1 MVYFFY
7 NILLI
12 KIWILLK
19 LASLFSKKIRNEIS
33 KRKRSLET
41 LYKNPP
47 NGKTVIWFH
56 SASVGE
62 LDQAKALAETIR
74 RHRPNVFII
83 QSVFSSSVKESA
95 FTDPL
100 ANCYFYLPFDL
111 PFAYNKIFKRFR
123 PKYLFIMAWDTWPN
137 LLKKAN
143 QFGTKSYLCCASLS
157 SQSSRKNPLV
167 RLLTKSSFQYL
178 SGIYPSHQLMAKEFE
193 GLVSTNSDF
202 LVLGDTRFESV
213 WNKLETKSP
222 NPKFTKFIQK
232 QKEYLLRNKPV
243 ILGSTYPICESHF
256 LKYLETHGDHHSYW
270 IFPHQWDSKRMLEW
284 KSKLLKYGSVTI
296 FSELK
301 ENEPLP
307 KFLLFDLLGI
317 LAFAYRFASFAYV
330 GGGFHNRIHN
340 TIEPA
345 ALGLPIITGPRI
357 QNAPEAIV
365 MQELGGL
372 FKTVSESDFCSHFYE
387 LSKNSELREKMGS
400 INRNFVVENRGASE
414 KIYNRV
420 FPYDKI

>member
-19 LASLFSKKIRNEIS
+19 FVSLFSKKIRKELT
-33 KRKRSLET
+33 KRKNSIQS
-41 LYKNPP
+41 LYKRLP
-47 NGKTVIWFH
+47 NGKTVIWLH

-62 LDQAKALAETIR
+62 LDQAKALVETIR
-74 RHRPNVFII
+74 KHRPNVFII

-95 FTDPL
+95 FSDPL
-100 ANCYFYLPFDL
+100 ADVYFYLPFDL
-111 PFAYNKIFKRFR
+111 PFAYTKIFRLFR

-137 LLKKAN
+137 LLKKAH
-143 QFGTKSYLCCASLS
+143 QYGTKTYLCCASLS

-167 RLLTKSSFQYL
+167 QILTKTSFRYL
-178 SGIYPSHQLMAKEFE
+178 TGIYPSHKLMAKEFE
-193 GLVSTNSDF
+193 GLVADGTDF
-202 LVLGDTRFESV
+202 SILGDTRFESV
-213 WNKLETKSP
+213 WNKLTTKKP
-222 NPKFTKFIQK
+222 NPKFTDFVSK
-232 QKEYLLRNKPV
+232 QNEFMNSNKPV
-243 ILGSTYPICESHF
+243 ILGSTYPICESYF
-256 LKYLETHGDHHSYW
+256 LKYLETHSDSLFYW
-270 IFPHQWDSKRMLEW
+270 IFPHQWEYIRMNEW
-284 KSKLLKYGSVTI
+284 KTKLSQFGSVSI
-296 FSELK
+296 FSELDEK
-301 ENEPLP
+301 DPLP
-307 KFLLFDLLGI
+307 KFLLFDVLGI
-317 LAFAYRFASFAYV
+317 LAFAYQYASFAYV

-345 ALGLPIITGPRI
+345 ALALSIITGPRI

-372 FKTVSESDFCSHFYE
+372 FRTTSETDFITHFH
-387 LSKNSELREKMGS
+387 LLTKNTDLWEKMGN